1 MMIAFFTGTTTV
13 FAQQQQVKATHE
25 KEIVKVPA
33 AVEQSLQKQ
42 YPGITA
48 EWVNKNG
55 KYEASFMDKNKEK
68 VLLYNA
74 NGTLEETAISML
86 PSRLPLT
93 IKQYIEKRNLGI
105 IRKAVKI
112 TKADGT
118 VEYAATVEKS
128 VLFFNQSGNFV
139 REMENK

>member
-1 MMIAFFTGTTTV
+1 MLFFIGTATV
-13 FAQQQQVKATHE
+13 FAQQQQVKATHQ
-25 KEIVKVPA
+25 KEIVKVPV

-42 YPGITA
+42 YPGITVK
-48 EWVNKNG
+48 WVNKNG
-55 KYEASFMDKNKEK
+55 KYEASFIDENKEK

-74 NGTLEETAISML
+74 NGTLEETGISML

-118 VEYAATVEKS
+118 VEYVATVEKS

-139 REMENK
+139 REMKNK

>member
-1 MMIAFFTGTTTV
+1 MMIAFFIGTATV

-25 KEIVKVPA
+25 KEVVKVPVA
-33 AVEQSLQKQ
+33 FEQSFQKQ
-42 YPGITA
+42 YPGITVK
-48 EWVNKNG
+48 WVNKNG
-55 KYEASFMDKNKEK
+55 KYEASFIDENKEK

-74 NGTLEETAISML
+74 NGILEETGISML

-105 IRKAVKI
+105 ISKAVKI

-139 REMENK
+139 REMKKK